1 MLRLGLECSLDG
13 VYGLSVKEESLEER
27 KAKVLIKLRGYKLV
41 KKEKHEDAVSYI
53 VEIPKEKQKALVW
66 CIPKESTVGVA
77 SINRLQKAMKEADV
91 ERGIIVTGGRYTHA
105 VKQSAKKKKIEL
117 LPRTFPAFD
126 LFEHK
131 LVPKHEILTQEERG
145 QLLAQYKVQ
154 PYQLP
159 QIKASDPAV
168 KAIGAKPG
176 DVLRII
182 RKSPTAGIHIAYRYV
197 VE

>member
-1 MLRLGLECSLDG
+1 M
-13 VYGLSVKEESLEER
+13 
-27 KAKVLIKLRGYKLV
+27 
-41 KKEKHEDAVSYI
+41 
-53 VEIPKEKQKALVW
+53 
-66 CIPKESTVGVA
+66 
-77 SINRLQKAMKEADV
+77 
-91 ERGIIVTGGRYTHA
+91 IITGGRYTHA

-117 LPRTFPAFD
+117 LPKTFPVFD

-131 LVPKHEILTQEERG
+131 LVPKHEIITEEEKK
-145 QLLAQYKVQ
+145 QLLAQYKVE

-182 RKSPTAGIHIAYRYV
+182 RKSATAGEHIAYRYV